1 LNKGVLYAIGAYLL
15 WGFFPIFWKIIKFVS
30 PYEILC
36 HRIIWSFVFLS
47 IILASKKNWKWLKE
61 VFTHKKTLIIFTISS
76 LLLAINWLLFIWAVN
91 SGYVIEASLGYFI
104 NPLFSVFLGVVFL
117 KERPRIWQWIAFGI
131 AGIGVLYL
139 TFVHGSLPWIG
150 LSLTFT
156 FGIYGF
162 LRKTDP
168 LNSTEGLTMNT
179 MMLFIPAIIFLLFR
193 EFSGVGSFGHIGL
206 KFNFMLI
213 LAGVVTSL
221 PLLFFASAAKRIA
234 LSSLGI
240 LQYIVPIL
248 QFCVGY
254 FLYKESLD
262 PNKLIGFIFVWI
274 ALMIYAAESII
285 EKRKI
290 QFNNTVSK

>member
-1 LNKGVLYAIGAYLL
+1 MNSGIVYAIMAYLL
-15 WGFFPIFWKIIKFVS
+15 WGFFPIFWKVIKFVS

-36 HRIIWSFVFLS
+36 HRIIWSFVFLA
-47 IILASKKNWKWLKE
+47 IILTSKKNWKWLKE
-61 VFTHKKTLIIFTISS
+61 VFSDKKTLMIFVISS

-91 SGYVIEASLGYFI
+91 SGYIIEASLGYFI

-117 KERPRIWQWIAFGI
+117 KERPRIWQWVAFGI

-156 FGIYGF
+156 FGIYGL

-168 LNSTEGLTMNT
+168 LSSTEGLTINT
-179 MMLFIPAIIFLLFR
+179 MILFIPAFIFLLFR
-193 EFSGVGSFGHIGL
+193 EYSGVGSFGHIEL
-206 KFNFMLI
+206 KFNLMLI

-221 PLLFFASAAKRIA
+221 PLIFFASAAKRIA

-240 LQYIVPIL
+240 LQYIAPIL
-248 QFCVGY
+248 QFGVGY

-262 PNKLIGFIFVWI
+262 PNKLVGFVFIWI
-274 ALMIYAAESII
+274 ALMIYTAESII
-285 EKRKI
+285 ERRKTMP
-290 QFNNTVSK
+290 NLVS